1 MTELETIMNNLEN
14 LGAAGDESKEF
25 VGTTEVCNFEGCGL
39 LSNEQLA
46 NYLNETL
53 PPSHLE
59 GCPSITFDPNNRE
72 FILSSNTLGFYECGS
87 HAIHIADETRF
98 SEGSEGVI
106 DTVTHEVGHNAYAE
120 VIETNSGLEA
130 KWQALNAE
138 SWQELQMDGTGFVS
152 DYAMTNKYE
161 DFAESYR
168 AYVRDPEMLQ
178 VLSPDKYSFLRDY
191 VFAGRE
197 YQPTIMA
204 YWDYDSNGNKIE
216 VTSTGVYDLSGNRIA
231 WSL

>member
-1 MTELETIMNNLEN
+1 MTELETNMNNLEN
-14 LGAAGDESKEF
+14 LGTGSSESKEF
-25 VGTTEVCNFEGCGL
+25 VGSTEVCNFEGCGL
-39 LSNEQLA
+39 LSNEQLT

-59 GCPSITFDPNNRE
+59 GCPSITFDPNNHE
-72 FILSSNTLGFYECGS
+72 FINSPSTLGFYECGS
-87 HAIHIADETRF
+87 HAICIADEARF

-120 VIETNSGLEA
+120 IIETNSGLEA

-138 SWQELQMDGTGFVS
+138 SRQQLQMDGTGFVS

-168 AYVRDPEMLQ
+168 TYIRDPEKLQ
-178 VLSPDKYSFLRDY
+178 ILAPEKYEFMQDY
-191 VFAGRE
+191 IFAGRE
-197 YQPTIMA
+197 YQPSILA
-204 YWDYDSNGNKIE
+204 YWTYDSAGNKIE
-216 VTSTGVYDLSGNRIA
+216 VTQSGVYDLVGHKIA
-231 WSL
+231 SSL